1 MESVNKSPVKE
12 FDFSTEYLSS
22 FLVAGF
28 SQSFEP
34 PIIIRKWGNKTRKE
48 HKRKD
53 P

>member
-22 FLVAGF
+22 FLMAGF

-34 PIIIRKWGNKTRKE
+34 PI
-48 HKRKD
+48 
-53 P
+53 